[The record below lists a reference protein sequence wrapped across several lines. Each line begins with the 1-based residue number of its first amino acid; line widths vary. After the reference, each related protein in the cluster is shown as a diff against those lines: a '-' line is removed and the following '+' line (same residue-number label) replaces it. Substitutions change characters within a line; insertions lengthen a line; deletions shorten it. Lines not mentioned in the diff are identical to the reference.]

1 MTDPIADMLTRVR
14 NATLARHARVDIP
27 MSSVKVE
34 IAKVLE
40 SEGYVKA
47 FALVECPA
55 SLGKRMEQI
64 IRIWLKYGPSGE
76 RVITGIQRISRPG
89 QRVYFKKDSVP
100 AVLSG
105 LGINILTTSRG
116 VMTGRDAVRSG
127 IGGEVLCNV
136 W

>member
-34 IAKVLE
+34 IAKILE

-47 FALVECPA
+47 FTLVERPA

-64 IRIWLKYGPSGE
+64 IRIWLKYGPRGE
-76 RVITGIQRISRPG
+76 RVITGIQRVSRPG

-116 VMTGRDAVRSG
+116 VMTGRNAVRSG